1 MKIRISTGLAVG
13 LVLPALLAA
22 PALAGPTVTIRVE
35 GATHTLLERTRV
47 TLPDTPPPVTGG
59 CPANSPGNAL
69 EVATAGNWDRQAFTQ
84 TVLGESHTFADNDYW
99 AEWLNT
105 GSGYKYGGGICSDT
119 VKTGDD
125 VVMLVDVSDPNTF
138 LPTVFPLAVE
148 GVPAKVRTGTAFTV
162 TVVEYRAP
170 TGTPG
175 EGVRTPVAGATVR
188 AGAVT
193 ATTASD
199 GRA

>member
-1 MKIRISTGLAVG
+1 MRVRLTVIPGPGYSMGLRPGRWTGKPVRIRRGPATVTGEAAARDRSVASTGTAARAGKERQVVPGARRPPSDPKPTALAERVAPPMKIRISAGLAVG
-13 LVLPALLAA
+13 VVVSALLAA
-22 PALAGPTVTIRVE
+22 PALAGPTVSIRVE

-105 GSGYKYGGGICSDT
+105 GSGYK
-119 VKTGDD
+119 
-125 VVMLVDVSDPNTF
+125 
-138 LPTVFPLAVE
+138 
-148 GVPAKVRTGTAFTV
+148 
-162 TVVEYRAP
+162 
-170 TGTPG
+170 
-175 EGVRTPVAGATVR
+175 
-188 AGAVT
+188 
-193 ATTASD
+193 
-199 GRA
+199 